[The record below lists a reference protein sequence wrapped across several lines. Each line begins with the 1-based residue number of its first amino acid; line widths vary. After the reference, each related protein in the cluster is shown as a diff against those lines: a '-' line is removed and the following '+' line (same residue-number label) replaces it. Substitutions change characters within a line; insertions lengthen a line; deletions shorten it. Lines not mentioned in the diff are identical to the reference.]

1 MKRSKIQ
8 ELQALVEDM
17 YWEYDRVSS
26 SGQKTLDKDPQIILD
41 TIHSC
46 KGSEADNVL
55 LFSKTNWISSFH
67 NKNLQEKSEERK
79 VYYVGV
85 TRAKKRLHLLGTDH
99 RYNYPMGV
107 DYLDYLREK
116 K

>member
-1 MKRSKIQ
+1 MIDWCGLELNDEAYNKPWYEILKRNFHIPQ
-8 ELQALVEDM
+8 VTYFVRLLQR
-17 YWEYDRVSS
+17 Y
-26 SGQKTLDKDPQIILD
+26 GQKTLDKDPQIILD

-79 VYYVGV
+79 VYYVG
-85 TRAKKRLHLLGTDH
+85 
-99 RYNYPMGV
+99 YF
-107 DYLDYLREK
+107 
-116 K
+116 